1 MPRIVHAC
9 NKEAEISA
17 IQTSLKLF
25 IPQIKELMEANL
37 DVVKEQIASNH
48 RLQMLE
54 FNDAKEKQ
62 VKISDRVMDLESEQ
76 REIVRHQKIIR
87 LIYKYPV
94 RSVAIILMALSF
106 LVVLATWLDTRAILA
121 YVK

>member
-1 MPRIVHAC
+1 MTKIVHAC

-54 FNDAKEKQ
+54 FNVVKEKQ
-62 VKISDRVMDLESEQ
+62 DRTNGRVSELEREQ
-76 REIVRHQKIIR
+76 GEVVRHQKIIR